1 MVPTV
6 AKAYTSA
13 KGLDAIARHRVK
25 NICLGLGISINLY
38 LPLVLGGGASQCIQY
53 MRIYIYID
61 EHCFIFLI
69 SPGVSMN

>member
-1 MVPTV
+1 MVPTL

-25 NICLGLGISINLY
+25 NTCLGLGISINLY

-53 MRIYIYID
+53 MRVYID
-61 EHCFIFLI
+61 EHYFIFLI

>member
-13 KGLDAIARHRVK
+13 KGLDAIARHGVK

-53 MRIYIYID
+53 MRVYIYI
-61 EHCFIFLI
+61 HR
-69 SPGVSMN
+69 